1 MSAAVEN
8 ILRQV
13 SGLSPDEQ
21 SEFWNRLLTEEVARL
36 DEWERQVAR
45 DSNSGKLDH
54 LLAEL
59 DEDIAAGRVKPL
71 HEVID
76 EP

>member
-1 MSAAVEN
+1 MSASVEK
-8 ILRQV
+8 IIEQV
-13 SGLSPDEQ
+13 KALSPSEQEELWKLLADEQ
-21 SEFWNRLLTEEVARL
+21 SRNL
-36 DEWERQVAR
+36 DDWEKQVAA
-45 DSNSGKLDH
+45 DSTSGRLDH